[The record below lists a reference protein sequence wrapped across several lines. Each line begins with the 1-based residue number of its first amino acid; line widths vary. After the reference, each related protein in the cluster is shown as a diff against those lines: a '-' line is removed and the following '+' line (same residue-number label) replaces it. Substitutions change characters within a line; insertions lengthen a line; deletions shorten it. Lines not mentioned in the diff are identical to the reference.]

1 MKIQALNFKPPL
13 LKPRLIDSH
22 KASFGHALALGGD
35 HGFGGAIIM
44 AAEAALVS
52 GAGMVSLATRSQ
64 HTTAALTRCPEV
76 MAVGLESGDQ
86 FDTIFQNPNVLILGP
101 GLGQSEWSQNVFER
115 SLVAAQ
121 AMVVDADALNLLAR
135 SQIPLT
141 RENWVLTPHP
151 AEAAR
156 LLGVATVEVQTDR
169 LAAAQELQSK
179 FGGVVVLK
187 GAGTIVVN
195 SDRAF
200 CCELGNPAMST
211 AGMGDV
217 LSGIIGGLLAQKMS
231 CTEAAKLGVWAHAK
245 AGDLAAQNLG
255 RHLRATEI
263 FPFLRHLW

>member
-1 MKIQALNFKPPL
+1 MQPLDYQPPL
-13 LKPRLIDSH
+13 LTPRPNDSH
-22 KASFGHALALGGD
+22 KGSFGHVLALGGD

-64 HTTAALTRCPEV
+64 HTAAALTRCPEV
-76 MAVGLESGDQ
+76 MAFGLESGDQ

-101 GLGQSEWSQNVFER
+101 GLGRSEWSQSVFER
-115 SLVAAQ
+115 SLAAAQ
-121 AMVVDADALNLLAR
+121 AMVVDADALNLLAQ
-135 SQIPLT
+135 SQTFLA

-156 LLGVATVEVQTDR
+156 LLGVATREVQADR
-169 LAAAQELQSK
+169 LAAAQKLQRK
-179 FGGVVVLK
+179 FGGVIVLK
-187 GAGTIVVN
+187 GAGTIVVD
-195 SDRAF
+195 SDSSF

-217 LSGIIGGLLAQKMS
+217 LSGIICGLLAQKIS
-231 CTEAAKLGVWAHAK
+231 CMDAAKLGVWAHAK
-245 AGDLAAQNLG
+245 AGDLAAQDLG